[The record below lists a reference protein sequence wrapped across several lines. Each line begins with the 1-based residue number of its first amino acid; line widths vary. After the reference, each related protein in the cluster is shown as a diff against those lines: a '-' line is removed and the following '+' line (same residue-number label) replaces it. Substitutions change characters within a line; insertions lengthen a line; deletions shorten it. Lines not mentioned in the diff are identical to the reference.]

1 MCQLLVSKIHIMKK
15 IIASIFALALLAG
28 TLTSCGNETANN
40 ETADT
45 TAATTETAT
54 LPATVVAIA
63 QASPDHSTLVAAVT
77 AAELVETLSG
87 EGPFTVFAPTNAA
100 FEQLPAGTLD
110 NLLKPE
116 NKATLTGILTYHV
129 VPGKLKAADLVDGQK
144 LKTVNGA
151 ELTVGVTDAGV
162 TIDGALVTAADLEAG
177 NGVVHVINAVVLP
190 KNK

>member
-1 MCQLLVSKIHIMKK
+1 MKK
-15 IIASIFALALLAG
+15 IIASFFALALLAG

-45 TAATTETAT
+45 SAATTETAT

-116 NKATLTGILTYHV
+116 NKVILTSILNYHV
-129 VPGKLKAADLVDGQK
+129 VPGKVKAADLVDGQK
-144 LKTVNGA
+144 LKTINGA

-162 TIDGALVTAADLEAG
+162 TIDGASVTTADLEAG